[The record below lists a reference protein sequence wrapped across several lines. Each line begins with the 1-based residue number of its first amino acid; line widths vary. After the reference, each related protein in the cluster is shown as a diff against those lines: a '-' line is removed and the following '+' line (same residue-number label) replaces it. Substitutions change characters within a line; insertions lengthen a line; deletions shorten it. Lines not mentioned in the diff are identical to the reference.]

1 MTNPLKAAVREALN
15 EIPHCEDIVNDLT
28 SALARRG
35 VVVMTETQKELKN
48 ALIDSIDLALH
59 AVMNKKYASP
69 GIKALAEDMHGEIH
83 DLAGILSDE
92 PEIRSAT
99 VAEIGPDNCAS
110 VAPPEIPTPKPARK
124 VAVRLLEPKD
134 IPALLHIIRANWSE
148 QTAQTAHVEIGQA
161 FSQAV
166 WRPIFYVAE
175 LDGIVVGCACYHASW
190 MAWGL
195 YDIAWVNTHP
205 SYQNEGVG
213 RALVSR
219 CINDIRAVGSHV
231 MLTTKIPDYYA
242 KNWGFMP
249 LFDHGGDTYMRLPLS
264 SGYEQ

>member
-1 MTNPLKAAVREALN
+1 MTDDALKAAVREAWI
-15 EIPHCEDIVNDLT
+15 EIPHGENLVNDLT

-35 VVVMTETQKELKN
+35 VVVAGDEYTRANQQ
-48 ALIDSIDLALH
+48 SIDRFEA
-59 AVMNKKYASP
+59 ANTSAS
-69 GIKALAEDMHGEIH
+69 GESP
-83 DLAGILSDE
+83 A
-92 PEIRSAT
+92 
-99 VAEIGPDNCAS
+99 
-110 VAPPEIPTPKPARK
+110 PKPARK
-124 VAVRLLEPKD
+124 VAIRLLEPKD
-134 IPALLHIIRANWSE
+134 IPALLHIVRANWSE

-219 CINDIRAVGSHV
+219 CINDIRAVGSLV

-242 KNWGFMP
+242 KNWGFTSC
-249 LFDHGGDTYMRLPLS
+249 FEHGGDIYMRLPLS
-264 SGYEQ
+264 SGDDQ